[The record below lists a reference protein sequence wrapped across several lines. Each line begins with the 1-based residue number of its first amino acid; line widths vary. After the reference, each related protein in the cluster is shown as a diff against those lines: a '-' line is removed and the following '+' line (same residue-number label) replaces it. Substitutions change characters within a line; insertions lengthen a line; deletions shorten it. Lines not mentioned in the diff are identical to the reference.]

1 MRLKNFHLFL
11 VGFMMVSL
19 VLLTGF
25 KNPDVETPP
34 GESINTKEAQIKGK
48 KSSVELNQKKN
59 KYSVRRSNEDT
70 DPQKSLDLSIPFKD
84 AENSWQKVE
93 QNKGATGESS
103 NMFAS
108 EHKQKPQPVNLD
120 GQLLM
125 TQEPETDK
133 RKSVDGAGIVIKLK
147 Q

>member
-1 MRLKNFHLFL
+1 
-11 VGFMMVSL
+11 MMVSL

-84 AENSWQKVE
+84 AENSWQKAE
-93 QNKGATGESS
+93 QNKGAAGESS

-108 EHKQKPQPVNLD
+108 EYKKKAQPVNLD

-133 RKSVDGAGIVIKLK
+133 RKSVDGAGIVINLK